1 MNVIRSILAAI
12 VAFTLF
18 TLAVPFVI
26 ITVVLSFGTLQN
38 FVVENFGKIIGRST
52 LATAGI
58 RFKIHQ
64 IGEPVNRPV
73 IYTINHSSTLDLFVI
88 IGLGLPRV
96 RFVAKHEF
104 QYNPVFFLLG
114 NVTGQVFINRQ
125 NSEKAV
131 ENIQKAYNKILKRRL
146 SVLVAP
152 EGSRRHKG
160 FIGTFKKGA
169 FRMAI
174 DLKYPI
180 VPVYVDHAEQLSSG
194 KSLITNSGDLNVYI
208 HPAIDT
214 TDWSLK
220 TLDQHIGDVRSKY
233 LEWAGIS
240 E

>member
-114 NVTGQVFINRQ
+114 NVTGQV
-125 NSEKAV
+125 
-131 ENIQKAYNKILKRRL
+131 L
-146 SVLVAP
+146 
-152 EGSRRHKG
+152 
-160 FIGTFKKGA
+160 
-169 FRMAI
+169 
-174 DLKYPI
+174 
-180 VPVYVDHAEQLSSG
+180 
-194 KSLITNSGDLNVYI
+194 SLI
-208 HPAIDT
+208 
-214 TDWSLK
+214 
-220 TLDQHIGDVRSKY
+220 HI
-233 LEWAGIS
+233 
-240 E
+240 